1 MEKEE
6 INILED
12 YIFKTNLEIYK
23 LLMTLIKK
31 NYNTLEVRD
40 LGDYAAITQ
49 QLNDDMKQYL
59 NQKKEQ
65 NKLKETFKN
74 HKK

>member
-31 NYNTLEVRD
+31 NYNKLEVRD
-40 LGDYAAITQ
+40 LGDYTAIAQ
-49 QLNDDMKQYL
+49 QLNDDMKEYL

-65 NKLKETFKN
+65 NKLKSTFK
-74 HKK
+74 HHR